1 MGFTIFGIRFF
12 DFTSKV
18 TYADAFFTI
27 AVVCGIS
34 FIFFL
39 IIRAKSRHLKEQN
52 ND

>member
-1 MGFTIFGIRFF
+1 MGFTIFGIHFF

-27 AVVCGIS
+27 AVVCGVS

-39 IIRAKSRHLKEQN
+39 IIRAKSKHLKGQN

>member
-1 MGFTIFGIRFF
+1 MGFTIFGIHFF

-34 FIFFL
+34 FVLFL
-39 IIRAKSRHLKEQN
+39 IIRTKANKPNKA
-52 ND
+52 